1 MQFRNVLILLLISAF
16 FSAGAQDLKGIQS
29 RIQTIDSL
37 LVYNK
42 FLEAEKLSDSLF
54 LILEKAD
61 NFEISLK
68 VRLQKAIA
76 LQGGNQHQ
84 KSLSILLDVFS
95 QSEKKNFFALNCE
108 SAIYIS
114 LIHEINTDYEHAYEY
129 IHLAELLCKS
139 HEINELY
146 STILVRMASLH
157 RILARKKTQDQ
168 EQIRSLEK
176 LGFKASED
184 STLNF
189 AKRAIPYAI
198 KYGRYKDEADSYFLI
213 GTILHRQNKDEE
225 AIGYFL
231 KQIPVYKRIQ
241 DYEGL
246 FFTYINVSDQS
257 YDLNQLDIS
266 LAYTDTALVYYDY
279 VTAPEKYFIYE
290 SRAFLFKEL
299 NQLDSAYANL
309 EKAISELVRLQDNES
324 NAEIR
329 KLEEEFQND
338 KHQETIR
345 NQRLQLILVL
355 TLLVVILIATIIYIR
370 KNRLINGQNK
380 IISRQLSELKKTVEQ
395 KEILLSELQHRVK
408 NNLQYV
414 ISLLEIQKESV
425 GYSSMED
432 LIRNNQ
438 NRIHSIALL
447 HKKLNVDES
456 VDDVE
461 LKRYVTELSELVLE
475 SYQQTDKHIDLSITC
490 EVATLPLTKAMPVGL
505 IIVELLSNSMK
516 HAFRNKKEGNIEI
529 TISYDHENGLNK
541 LRYQDNGKGFD
552 FENVKTKG
560 LGVEITKGLIDQ
572 LDAEIETSTTH
583 GFDLT
588 ITFK

>member
-1 MQFRNVLILLLISAF
+1 M
-16 FSAGAQDLKGIQS
+16 
-29 RIQTIDSL
+29 
-37 LVYNK
+37 
-42 FLEAEKLSDSLF
+42 
-54 LILEKAD
+54 
-61 NFEISLK
+61 
-68 VRLQKAIA
+68 
-76 LQGGNQHQ
+76 
-84 KSLSILLDVFS
+84 
-95 QSEKKNFFALNCE
+95 
-108 SAIYIS
+108 
-114 LIHEINTDYEHAYEY
+114 
-129 IHLAELLCKS
+129 
-139 HEINELY
+139 
-146 STILVRMASLH
+146 
-157 RILARKKTQDQ
+157 
-168 EQIRSLEK
+168 
-176 LGFKASED
+176 
-184 STLNF
+184 
-189 AKRAIPYAI
+189 
-198 KYGRYKDEADSYFLI
+198 
-213 GTILHRQNKDEE
+213 
-225 AIGYFL
+225 
-231 KQIPVYKRIQ
+231 
-241 DYEGL
+241 
-246 FFTYINVSDQS
+246 
-257 YDLNQLDIS
+257 
-266 LAYTDTALVYYDY
+266 AYTDTALVYYDY

-290 SRAFLFKEL
+290 SRAFFFKEL

-309 EKAISELVRLQDNES
+309 EKAIRELVRLQDNES

-355 TLLVVILIATIIYIR
+355 TLLVVILIATILFIR

-380 IISRQLSELKKTVEQ
+380 IISLQLIELKKTVEQ

-461 LKRYVTELSELVLE
+461 LKRYVTDLSELVLE
-475 SYQQTDKHIDLSITC
+475 SYQQTDKQIDLSITC

-552 FENVKTKG
+552 FENVTTKG

-588 ITFK
+588 ITF